1 MLRSL
6 RAEDLRKGAGPPF
19 VELLHVP
26 RPCTGCL
33 THTAHLI
40 LRNNS
45 MGFLEYHLSWV
56 GEEIEA

>member
-6 RAEDLRKGAGPPF
+6 RAKRPLERAREPPF
-19 VELLHVP
+19 VELLP
-26 RPCTGCL
+26 RARPCTGCL

-45 MGFLEYHLSWV
+45 MGFEYHLSWV